1 MTLIYPSTVRYF
13 CGVILAFIC
22 FPAMLS
28 GQAISRI
35 GNSPY
40 PYSTTPDS
48 LFMVNMGPLTQ
59 NQQVTVVSLQGLLS
73 RVKPQI
79 MVNWSPPDFINDL
92 TNHYGVTYDSTY
104 FNDFAGLINH
114 FQARIAGYILCH
126 SNDSTTSA
134 AISIA
139 PMLNGIVVNA
149 TDTATMSSIGVP
161 LIYSTIGRGE
171 TWSFDTFRH
180 SYSHK
185 IIALQQ
191 PTKSQYLTDYTIFGN
206 AFSFYDF
213 PTLPRVDTFF
223 SSIQL
228 NGAVFGW
235 FTLEN
240 LYVSPTSQ
248 AGLHVHASDF
258 SSNLSV
264 YSNFSI
270 PQQHQVN
277 HTSDTILRPGVHTV
291 CFVMTDGDN
300 IQWLNGM
307 ESVSNWYASPQRGQ
321 VNLGW
326 TISPALA
333 ELAPT
338 EMKWYY
344 DSAATT
350 PNGRDGFICAP
361 SGLGYSYPDLF
372 ADPDSGA
379 DITSRMMYKADLS
392 IMNVIAN
399 SYSQAELAPYLAEP
413 NIDAVFYYTYE
424 NDYFGAHGFTDCIN
438 DKPVISGR
446 FDLNQGD
453 YSTYTLAQ
461 AINAMPRNPYSD
473 SGYSLIPVNVWSNR
487 VDSVVLC
494 ASMLDSNIR
503 VVTPESF
510 VKLYKAG
517 NNCISTG
524 ITNITKANG
533 VTVSNE
539 PNPSTDR
546 TEILYTLPHDSRV
559 DAVLRD
565 QSGRLIKELFSNYG
579 TIGTHSVDVDTHE
592 LSPGIYYYTLHGDYF
607 TITRKLI
614 VIR

>member
-1 MTLIYPSTVRYF
+1 MTYQTTVRFFY
-13 CGVILAFIC
+13 GIMLIFIC
-22 FPAMLS
+22 IPGLIS

-40 PYSTTPDS
+40 PYSSTPDT
-48 LFMVNMGPLTQ
+48 LFMVNVNAMPQ
-59 NQQVTVVSLQGLLS
+59 NQQVTVVALQGLLS
-73 RVKPQI
+73 RAKPQI
-79 MVNWSPPDFINDL
+79 MVNWGATDFINDL
-92 TNHYGVTYDSTY
+92 TNYYGVTYDSTY
-104 FNDFAGLINH
+104 FNDFSGLINH
-114 FQARIAGYILCH
+114 FKTRIVGYILCN

-134 AISIA
+134 AISVA
-139 PMLNGIVVNA
+139 AMLNGIVVNS
-149 TDTATMSSIGVP
+149 TDTAAMSSIGVP
-161 LIYSTIGRGE
+161 QIYSTIGRGE
-171 TWSFDTFRH
+171 FWSYDTFQH

-185 IIALQQ
+185 IISLQD
-191 PTKSQYLTDYTIFGN
+191 PTKSSFLTDYTILGN
-206 AFSFYDF
+206 AYSFYDF
-213 PTLPRVDTFF
+213 PTLARVD
-223 SSIQL
+223 SIFAGIQI

-235 FTLEN
+235 FGLEN
-240 LYVSPTSQ
+240 DFVSPTSE

-277 HTSDTILRPGVHTV
+277 HTDDTILRPGVHTV

-333 ELAPT
+333 EIAPT
-338 EMKWYY
+338 EMKHYY

-350 PNGRDGFICAP
+350 PAGRDGFICAP

-372 ADPDSGA
+372 ANPDSGA
-379 DITSRMMYKADLS
+379 AITSRMMQKADLS

-413 NIDAVFYYTYE
+413 NIDAIFYYTYQ

-438 DKPVISGR
+438 NKPVISGR

-461 AINAMPRNPYSD
+461 AINAMPRDPYSD
-473 SGYSLIPVNVWSNR
+473 SGYSLIPVNVWSSR
-487 VDSVVLC
+487 VDSVVKC
-494 ASMLDSNIR
+494 AQMLDSNIR

-517 NNCISTG
+517 NNCIPTG
-524 ITNITKANG
+524 ITNVGHANG
-533 VTVSNE
+533 VTVSNA

-546 TEILYTLPHDSRV
+546 TEIIYTLPQASRV
-559 DAVLRD
+559 EAVLYD
-565 QSGRLIKELFSNYG
+565 QSGMVVRTLFTDFS
-579 TIGTHSVDVDTHE
+579 TIGTHSVDVDTHS
-592 LSPGIYYYTLHGDYF
+592 LSSGMYYYTLHGDYF
-607 TITRKLI
+607 IITRKL
-614 VIR
+614 VIIR